1 METLLATSQ
10 VRNIGVSN
18 FSLGQLKRLKFSS
31 IKPTVHQIELHPYLQ
46 QDKWVK
52 AHQVHEVA
60 VTAYSPLGNMN
71 PVMAM
76 MKIPHFCSTIASW
89 LILLTRE
96 SVLQHRWFLL
106 GGWVGG
112 LVLFQRARIKAGL
125 LRISARKS
133 VYSRVTTVWGLRS
146 LGRNIWQDLIIQA
159 LTGACIC
166 LKDWMIRKLGDR
178 IYRVS
183 LDTSRSNMV
192 LHVKFYCLFLGFF
205 SLCRPSA
212 GHDHRRPVLT

>member
-31 IKPTVHQIELHPYLQ
+31 IKPTVHQIELHQYLQ

-76 MKIPHFCSTIASW
+76 MKIPHFCSTIAS
-89 LILLTRE
+89 
-96 SVLQHRWFLL
+96 
-106 GGWVGG
+106 
-112 LVLFQRARIKAGL
+112 
-125 LRISARKS
+125 
-133 VYSRVTTVWGLRS
+133 
-146 LGRNIWQDLIIQA
+146 
-159 LTGACIC
+159 
-166 LKDWMIRKLGDR
+166 
-178 IYRVS
+178 
-183 LDTSRSNMV
+183 
-192 LHVKFYCLFLGFF
+192 
-205 SLCRPSA
+205 
-212 GHDHRRPVLT
+212 